1 MEESFVRV
9 ICERLAAL
17 ETTVKMHLDAEWK
30 FWAFF
35 ATLAGGL
42 LVAIIQNHLIQKSIK
57 NGNEKK

>member
-1 MEESFVRV
+1 MDESIIRV
-9 ICERLAAL
+9 LCERMSAL
-17 ETTVKMHLDAEWK
+17 ETMVKMHLDAEWK